1 MDDAVTMPIAEAQ
14 EISVAQGWHA
24 LWTRS
29 HCEQLVH
36 DQLHAKGF
44 ETFLPTLP
52 TWSRRAGVKRL
63 IPLPMFPSYLFVH
76 DSMTK
81 AAHVEMLKTRG
92 VVRLLGANW
101 DLLTPVADDEIEA
114 LRRIAGTEMT
124 VMPHPYLH
132 EGQRVRITHGPLS
145 GVEGILVRTRPKQ
158 GMLVLSV
165 DLLRQ
170 SVAVEIDC
178 TAAAPVGN

>member
-1 MDDAVTMPIAEAQ
+1 LPTSATPQWFAV
-14 EISVAQGWHA
+14 
-24 LWTRS
+24 WTNS